1 LPDDSSFL
9 LAAFSEP
16 QIFCLYLGC
25 VSVDWKRAYVNHV
38 ICNARANAGRRE
50 REQAHAM

>member
-1 LPDDSSFL
+1 
-9 LAAFSEP
+9 LAAFGEP

-38 ICNARANAGRRE
+38 ICNARAQRRAQRGRASARDV
-50 REQAHAM
+50 